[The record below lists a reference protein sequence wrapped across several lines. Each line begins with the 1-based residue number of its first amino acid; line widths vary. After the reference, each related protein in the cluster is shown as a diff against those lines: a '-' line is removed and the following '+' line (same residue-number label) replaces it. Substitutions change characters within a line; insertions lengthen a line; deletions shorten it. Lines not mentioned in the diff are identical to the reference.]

1 MAVHGQRHRTF
12 TVVFVSENFDLDFMK
27 VWGPVLNQTVRMDGD
42 MLHQEIGEPTFSA
55 AKTVWNAI
63 S

>member
-1 MAVHGQRHRTF
+1 
-12 TVVFVSENFDLDFMK
+12 MK